1 VSWADELDVLGS
13 TRPARGV
20 VAPWT
25 PRMEVPIVTERSAST
40 SRFRIPDS
48 PSRDRL
54 LLGLIALV
62 VLVLAL

>member
-1 VSWADELDVLGS
+1 
-13 TRPARGV
+13 
-20 VAPWT
+20 
-25 PRMEVPIVTERSAST
+25 MEVPIVTERSAST